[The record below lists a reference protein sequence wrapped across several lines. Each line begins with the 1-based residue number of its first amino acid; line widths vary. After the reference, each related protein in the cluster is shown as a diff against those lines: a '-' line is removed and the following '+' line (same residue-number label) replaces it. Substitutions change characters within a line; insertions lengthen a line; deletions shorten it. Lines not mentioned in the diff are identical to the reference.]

1 MSLNQRLSKVVRPNL
16 STHQAIMS
24 VLRRNLLILLLFT
37 LLTLLFTWP
46 LLPNIF
52 THVPGDGIDDPSL
65 AWNLWWAK
73 ASFVDRAG
81 EQGLIHNPFDGD
93 SMFYP
98 IGINLAFY
106 TLTLF
111 NGALSIPLQSAFSL
125 IFTNNLLLLSSFVLS
140 GFGAYLLT
148 LEFLVLFKP
157 SLSSTKDRWSNDSL
171 TSIRLAA
178 LLSGLLY
185 AFASAKLFYASLGQ
199 FNIASSQWL
208 PFLALYLLRG
218 LRGSWR
224 WQDGFF
230 MGLFLLFQV
239 WAELTF
245 GAFGVLL
252 IALVTLGVM
261 VKAFKPWHDIKT
273 YWRQIHA
280 PFFNALMAAIMFIVG
295 LSPYLANM
303 LPDMRMYGDFL
314 VEGNGFSD
322 IFSADLVGFL
332 VPTQL
337 HPLLGGIIRSL
348 SDNSAL
354 RPDGSQFMVNKG
366 QHIYPGYVVLLLAL
380 IALWSFR
387 KRWRMWVVAALTGF
401 FLWAAMG
408 PEIRINGYGT
418 GIPGIFALLTKIP
431 FFQANRYPSRYSV
444 MILLGLGL
452 LAALGAYAILNQLRT
467 TTRKTSFMVA
477 LAALMLFEH
486 LSIPLPLSDLRLPAA
501 YKPIVQENR
510 HDALLD
516 LPVGWR
522 NGFNVFGKSDVIIM
536 YEQWW
541 QTYHEKPILGGNTSR
556 NPEQKFQYFLEN
568 PVIGVLIALQD
579 GRPVP
584 VNDFEKA
591 QTLGADLLAFLNIH
605 TVLVH
610 RDKVPPDFEQALQ
623 QLFPLQPVSVEEGI
637 AQYEA
642 VWSPLSSLDLTP
654 ANAAL
659 RSYLNAGWGAPSSF
673 EQTTALWAVYPQASL
688 LLPATE
694 QPSTLSLMLYTP
706 DTQVIQVEL
715 DGQRLAEQT
724 LTPGI
729 QTLTFTLP
737 PAENGFPRRLTLHAV
752 HHFPAAGIRIATRD
766 IGQTGIVSPINIV
779 VRSAGKDS
787 GDFGHLYLD
796 GVDASPNQRG
806 YNLAAIDPN
815 SGELLKTANFD
826 THDPR
831 QAPMASTAM
840 AAWIRALPQG
850 TIVAGAVRDAAALNL
865 NEDALSALQTL
876 GVSEDIRGHLRRAHG
891 FVGVKGAPPGTAA
904 SMTSDLWPV
913 TIAIGDGITAPK
925 PAFALLRLEWRINNS
940 P

>member
-1 MSLNQRLSKVVRPNL
+1 M
-16 STHQAIMS
+16 T

-37 LLTLLFTWP
+37 LLTLLLTWP

-52 THVPGDGIDDPSL
+52 THVPGDGIDDPAL

-93 SMFYP
+93 SMFHP

-111 NGALSIPLQSAFSL
+111 NGALSIPLQSAFQL
-125 IFTNNLLLLSSFVLS
+125 IFTNNLLLLSSFVFS

-148 LEFLVLFKP
+148 LEFFIALRRSRHAKAFREFIGSQTHV
-157 SLSSTKDRWSNDSL
+157 
-171 TSIRLAA
+171 RLAA

-185 AFASAKLFYASLGQ
+185 AFASAKFFYASLGQ

-208 PFLALYLLRG
+208 PFLAMYLLRG
-218 LRGSWR
+218 LREPWR
-224 WQDGFF
+224 WQHSFL

-245 GAFGVLL
+245 GTFGVLL
-252 IALVTLGVM
+252 IALVTLGAM
-261 VKAFKPWHDIKT
+261 VAAIRPWSGIKT
-273 YWRQIHA
+273 YWRRVRS
-280 PFFNALMAAIMFIVG
+280 PVLNATTAAVMFTLG
-295 LSPYLANM
+295 LIPYLANM

-322 IFSADLVGFL
+322 IFSADLLGFL
-332 VPTQL
+332 APTQL

-366 QHIYPGYVVLLLAL
+366 QHIYPGYVVLLLVL
-380 IALWSFR
+380 IGLWSYR
-387 KRWRMWVVAALTGF
+387 KTWRMWVVAALTGF

-408 PEIRINGYGT
+408 PTIRINGYST
-418 GIPGIFALLTKIP
+418 GIPGIFTLLVKIP

-444 MILLGLGL
+444 MIFLGLGL
-452 LAALGAYAILNQLRT
+452 LAALGTTALLKRFRT
-467 TTRKTSFMVA
+467 PIGKTGFVA
-477 LAALMLFEH
+477 ALSALMLFEH
-486 LSIPLPLSDLRLPAA
+486 LSAPLPLSDLRLPAA
-501 YKPIVQENR
+501 YEAVVQDNR

-579 GRPVP
+579 GRAVP
-584 VNDFEKA
+584 PEDFEQA
-591 QTLGADLLAFLNIH
+591 RALGPDLLAFLNIH

-610 RDKVPPDFEQALQ
+610 RDKVPPDFEETLQ
-623 QLFPLQPVSVEEGI
+623 QLFPLKPMAEEAGI
-637 AQYEA
+637 ARYE
-642 VWSPLSSLDLTP
+642 VSWPDISSLDLTP
-654 ANAAL
+654 ADPAL
-659 RSYLNAGWGAPSSF
+659 RHYLNAGWGAPSPF
-673 EQTTALWAVYPQASL
+673 EQTMALWAVKSQASL
-688 LLPATE
+688 LLPASQ
-694 QPSTLSLMLYTP
+694 QPSTVRFTLYTP
-706 DTQVIQVEL
+706 DTQEIQVEL
-715 DGQRLAEQT
+715 DGQRLAVQE
-724 LTPGI
+724 LTPGV
-729 QTLTFTLP
+729 QTLAFTLP

-752 HHFPAAGIRIATRD
+752 RRFPAEGIRIATRD
-766 IGQTGIVSPINIV
+766 IGQTGAVSPINIV

-796 GVDASPNQRG
+796 GVDASLNQRG

-815 SGELLKTANFD
+815 SGQLLGTANFD

-831 QAPMASTAM
+831 QAPMASAEM
-840 AAWIRALPQG
+840 AAWIHALPQG
-850 TIVAGAVRDAAALNL
+850 TIVAGAVRDAASLSLND
-865 NEDALSALQTL
+865 DAIAALQTL
-876 GVSEDIRGHLRRAHG
+876 GVTDDIRGHLRRAHG
-891 FVGVKGAPPGTAA
+891 FVGVKGAPPGSAA

-913 TIAIGDGITAPK
+913 TIVIGDGLTASTPT
-925 PAFALLRLEWRINNS
+925 FALLRLEWRINNS